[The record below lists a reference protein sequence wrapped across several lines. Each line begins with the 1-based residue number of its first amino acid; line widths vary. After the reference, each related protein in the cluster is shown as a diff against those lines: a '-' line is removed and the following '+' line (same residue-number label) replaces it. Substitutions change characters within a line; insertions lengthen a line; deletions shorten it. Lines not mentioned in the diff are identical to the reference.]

1 MAKPTTNVVYPVQV
15 SKGNTLYIE
24 AHGSFLTKKNIQRQL
39 KNLGYKKFT
48 ITKPIPLKDFKNM
61 SSKVKTIKLKPAIGE
76 LKGVPKPPT
85 QTGLGKIPGGP
96 NNPGMKISEGA
107 SATKGTKKQKIVT
120 KSGSSGNQNVSLSK
134 FKEKLKS
141 KVTFIEDTV
150 TGQSESYIDCEKNGQ
165 IVGDVII
172 DCTGFKGELQ
182 YTSDADLSNR
192 LICDTAIAGHV
203 EYESEEE
210 KRKYVICEAVSCGW
224 IWKIPVR
231 HRIGT
236 GIVFNKKITS
246 PEEAAMIFTN
256 HWKDR
261 VKIRKV
267 INWTPYYRPKF
278 WKNNVIR
285 IGLSAGFIEPLES
298 TGLALAME
306 GAYQFVRLTESGYM
320 KQSTRLLYNS
330 IMTSFFEESIDFV
343 AMHYLVSARKE
354 KFWQQARKIKR
365 PIQMDYYNKKLKDP
379 LNYKS
384 SEYNFFGGNNW
395 VTWLRQT

>member
-1 MAKPTTNVVYPVQV
+1 MKEIKKVIIVGGGSSAMLAAAYISNNTN
-15 SKGNTLYIE
+15 
-24 AHGSFLTKKNIQRQL
+24 
-39 KNLGYKKFT
+39 YK
-48 ITKPIPLKDFKNM
+48 ITMVDK
-61 SSKVKTIKLKPAIGE
+61 
-76 LKGVPKPPT
+76 
-85 QTGLGKIPGGP
+85 PGGSP
-96 NNPGMKISEGA
+96 IGVGEATLINFKPYMDACGFDFQEWFDACDATYKTGILFPGWTSKKHVWHPFLMRPYEDTPIENFDKNNKNGFHVDCLKLAEFI
-107 SATKGTKKQKIVT
+107 
-120 KSGSSGNQNVSLSK
+120 
-134 FKEKLKS
+134 KEKLKS
-141 KVTFIEDTV
+141 RVTLIEDTV
-150 TGQSESYIDCEKNGQ
+150 TGQSESYINCEKNGQ

-278 WKNNVIR
+278 WKNSVIR

>member
-1 MAKPTTNVVYPVQV
+1 MKEIKKVIIVGGGSSAMLAAAYISNNTNYKITMVDKPGGSPIGV
-15 SKGNTLYIE
+15 GEATLIN
-24 AHGSFLTKKNIQRQL
+24 F
-39 KNLGYKKFT
+39 
-48 ITKPIPLKDFKNM
+48 KPYMDACGFDFKEWFDACDATYKTGILFPGWT
-61 SSKVKTIKLKPAIGE
+61 SKKHVWHPFLMHPYEDTPIENFDKNNKNGFHVDCLKLAEFI
-76 LKGVPKPPT
+76 
-85 QTGLGKIPGGP
+85 
-96 NNPGMKISEGA
+96 
-107 SATKGTKKQKIVT
+107 
-120 KSGSSGNQNVSLSK
+120 
-134 FKEKLKS
+134 KEKLKS
-141 KVTFIEDTV
+141 RITLIEDTV

-182 YTSDADLSNR
+182 YTRDADLSNR

-267 INWTPYYRPKF
+267 INWTPYYKPSF
-278 WKNNVIR
+278 WKHNVISL
-285 IGLSAGFIEPLES
+285 GLAGGFIEPLES

>member
-1 MAKPTTNVVYPVQV
+1 MKEIKKVIIVGGGSSAMLAAAYISNNTN
-15 SKGNTLYIE
+15 
-24 AHGSFLTKKNIQRQL
+24 
-39 KNLGYKKFT
+39 YK
-48 ITKPIPLKDFKNM
+48 ITMVDK
-61 SSKVKTIKLKPAIGE
+61 
-76 LKGVPKPPT
+76 
-85 QTGLGKIPGGP
+85 PGGSP
-96 NNPGMKISEGA
+96 IGVGEATLINFKPYMDACGFNFKEWFDACDATYKTGILFPGWTS
-107 SATKGTKKQKIVT
+107 KKQVWHPFLMHPYEDTPIE
-120 KSGSSGNQNVSLSK
+120 K
-134 FKEKLKS
+134 FHKNNENGFHVDCLKLAEFIKEKLKS
-141 KVTFIEDTV
+141 RVTLIEDTV
-150 TGQSESYIDCEKNGQ
+150 TGQSENYISCEKNGE

-203 EYESEEE
+203 EYKSEEE

-231 HRIGT
+231 NRIGT

-261 VKIRKV
+261 VKIRKI

-306 GAYQFVRLTESGYM
+306 GAYQFVKLTESGYM

-343 AMHYLVSARKE
+343 AMHYLVSNRKE
-354 KFWQQARKIKR
+354 KFWQEARKLKR
-365 PIQMDYYNKKLKDP
+365 PIQMDYYSKKLKDP